1 MFGIPDRGTATV
13 IKAGGLTFDSEAE
26 TGFTIPPAG
35 FTGWVDPVSFR
46 RDDKERNGRHGS
58 FESPVYASGRL
69 VTIAGTCFATSPEG
83 LDRYGELLAGLGATG
98 KPIRVTVHHAR
109 RTMWA
114 DAYRAAGAEFD
125 PRPALGRAR
134 YALDLWF
141 PNPRKF
147 GELREYVSTGSS
159 VQAFHYGN
167 FDADPVFEVSGFVNG
182 YRITG
187 PSGSYTVPG
196 PKAASTVDRI
206 DFSTGSF
213 VRNGVPVT
221 RAPSAVRRWS
231 VPAGERVSWRV
242 QPIGSG
248 TGSARM
254 FLTDTWI

>member
-1 MFGIPDRGTATV
+1 MLQIRYGGVTFSSRPMPGTLV
-13 IKAGGLTFDSEAE
+13 VPILAGGLQGWEERPAARSHDSDRP
-26 TGFTIPPAG
+26 GG
-35 FTGWVDPVSFR
+35 
-46 RDDKERNGRHGS
+46 HGS
-58 FESPVYASGRL
+58 FDAPVLLSSRL
-69 VTIAGTCFATSPEG
+69 VTVSAH
-83 LDRYGELLAGLGATG
+83 LDGADRQISRVLAGLPLRG
-98 KPIRVTVHHAR
+98 RFTVSEFGESQWSDAQLVESSPR
-109 RTMWA
+109 RQQLRRHGVA
-114 DAYRAAGAEFD
+114 DLVFR
-125 PRPALGRAR
+125 
-134 YALDLWF
+134 F

-147 GELREYVSTGSS
+147 GEQRVFTSTGSS
-159 VQAFHYGN
+159 AQAFHYGN

-213 VRNGVPVT
+213 TRNGVPVT
-221 RAPSAVRRWS
+221 RAPSSVKRWS